1 MRQVPN
7 GKRSR
12 NRPGRNNNRPP
23 YSNNRNQ
30 TFDSSGP
37 EGKVRGT
44 ANQVYEKYLALARDA
59 SSSGDRVTAENFFQ
73 HAEHYFRI
81 MLASGQQMRPR
92 PMDGFG
98 GDGFEGERVE
108 GQDGQP
114 FPGDQPQP
122 QPQAQPV
129 AHVGGNGNGA
139 AAEPQEAAPQPVAE
153 RRPET
158 PAELAQAAAANSDD
172 RNRERVRRPRRGSAP
187 AEA

>member
-23 YSNNRNQ
+23 HNNNRNQ

-59 SSSGDRVTAENFFQ
+59 SSSGDRVMAENFFQ

-98 GDGFEGERVE
+98 GDGFEGEGVE

-122 QPQAQPV
+122 QAQPQPV
-129 AHVGGNGNGA
+129 AHAGGNGNGA
-139 AAEPQEAAPQPVAE
+139 AVEPQEAAPPPVAE